1 MEPFENQEL
10 TDHELDGMLREWNT
24 PPAPAHLRGALFP
37 EQRHWWK
44 RSIRLPIPVAGCAAL
59 LLMLMLWR
67 TATTAPARTI
77 VKTEWVEVPVVTERT
92 VTKVVY
98 REKPPAERS
107 LTFHNLRPVAELRP
121 RIIRSTH
128 AEK

>member
-10 TDHELDGMLREWNT
+10 TDHELDGMLREWKT

-37 EQRHWWK
+37 EQPHWWR
-44 RSIRLPIPVAGCAAL
+44 RSIRVPIPVAVCAAL

-77 VKTEWVEVPVVTERT
+77 VKTERVEIPVVTECT
-92 VTKVVY
+92 VTKLVY
-98 REKPPAERS
+98 REKPTAERS
-107 LTFHNLRPVAELRP
+107 LTFQNLRPVAELRP